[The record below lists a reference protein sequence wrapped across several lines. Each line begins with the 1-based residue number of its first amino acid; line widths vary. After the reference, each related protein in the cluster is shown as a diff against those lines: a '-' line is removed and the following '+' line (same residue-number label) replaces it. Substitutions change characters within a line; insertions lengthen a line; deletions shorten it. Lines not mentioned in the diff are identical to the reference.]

1 MKPILLRLWLSAL
14 IMRYGWRVCRLLSPA
29 YRMRVFDRVATVAI
43 WVLGKEA

>member
-14 IMRYGWRVCRLLSPA
+14 IMRYGWRASRRLPQA
-29 YRMRVFDRVATVAI
+29 YRDWVFGKLATVAI